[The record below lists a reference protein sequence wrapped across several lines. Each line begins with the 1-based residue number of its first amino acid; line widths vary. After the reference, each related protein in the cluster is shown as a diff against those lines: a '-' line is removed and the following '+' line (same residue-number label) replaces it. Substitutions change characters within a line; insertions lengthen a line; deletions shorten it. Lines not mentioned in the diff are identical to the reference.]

1 MPTSLHGLLVIDK
14 PSGITSREAVDR
26 AARWL
31 PPGTRLGHTGTL
43 DPLASG
49 VLVLCIGK
57 ANRLGEYVQRMVKT
71 YRAGIQ
77 LGAASDTDDAEGNI
91 TAQQAEHPPEPSNV
105 SAALGEFVG
114 EIEQV
119 PPAFS
124 AAKVTGRRAY
134 ELARRGKKPIL
145 QARRIHIHDIEL
157 IDYAFPA
164 LDVVVRCSKGTYI
177 RALARDLGARLGCGG
192 YIASLRRTHVGP
204 FDVGQAITLDTDAES
219 ALAHLLPLTA
229 AVVELPRM
237 TIPSA
242 EITRLCH
249 GQTITVPEQDFPDAK
264 EAAIFDDTQTLV
276 AIAALDAEDKRVK
289 PLKVLT
295 DDSVSERT
303 S

>member
-1 MPTSLHGLLVIDK
+1 MPTPLHGLLVIDK

-77 LGAASDTDDAEGNI
+77 LGATSDTDDAEGNI
-91 TAQQAEHPPEPSNV
+91 TAQQVEQPPEPGVV
-105 SAALGEFVG
+105 STALREFVG

-134 ELARRGKKPIL
+134 DLARRGKKPIL
-145 QARRIHIHDIEL
+145 QARRVRIHDIEL
-157 IDYAFPA
+157 IDYAYPT

-204 FDVGQAITLDTDAES
+204 FDVGRAITLDVDAES
-219 ALAHLLPLTA
+219 ALPHLLPLTA
-229 AVVELPRM
+229 AVAELPRM
-237 TIPSA
+237 TLPA
-242 EITRLCH
+242 GDLTRLCH
-249 GQTITVPEQDFPDAK
+249 GQTIAVPAQDFPEAND
-264 EAAIFDDTQTLV
+264 AAIFDDSQTLV
-276 AIAALDAEDKRVK
+276 AIAALVPDGKLVK

-295 DDSVSERT
+295 DDSAPERT
-303 S
+303 A